1 VFLEDSMKRR
11 SGPRKTANL
20 PESIQHQLYMYALA
34 ASAAGVGVVAL
45 AQSAEAKIVYT
56 KLNLKIEPGNSYYLY
71 LNHHGR
77 IDFAIQNRS
86 YNSRTNLLEAYAPA
100 HNRVWVQSETQDY
113 RQFAAALPAGVRISG
128 SRFNTSGPLHFYLAT
143 AHSTFS
149 AGPWKDVRNRY
160 LGLQFLTKGK
170 THYGWARLSVEV
182 KRHRIVATLTGY
194 AYETIPG
201 KPIKAGQTK
210 DAPDDSTNEN
220 FEPNASLTNP
230 IPNKPQPA
238 TLGALAMGSP
248 GLSIWRRKEPA
259 LEVNSHG
266 AL

>member
-1 VFLEDSMKRR
+1 MKRR

-20 PESIQHQLYMYALA
+20 SASIHHQLNMYAIA
-34 ASAAGVGVVAL
+34 AAAAGVSLLAL
-45 AQSAEAKIVYT
+45 APQAEAKIVYT
-56 KLNLKIEPGNSYYLY
+56 KLNFKIQPGQSYWLY
-71 LNHHGR
+71 LNHHGT
-77 IDFAIQNRS
+77 IDFGIQNRT

-113 RQFAAALPAGVRISG
+113 RRFAAALPAGFRVSG
-128 SRFNTSGPLHFYLAT
+128 SRFNTSGPLRFYLAT

-170 THYGWARLSVEV
+170 THYGWARLSVET

-194 AYETIPG
+194 AYETIPN
-201 KPIKAGQTK
+201 KSIKAGQTK
-210 DAPDDSTNEN
+210 EAADDSTNDN
-220 FEPNASLTNP
+220 FVPDASLTTP
-230 IPNKPQPA
+230 IPNTPQPA
-238 TLGALAMGSP
+238 TLGALATGAP

-259 LEVNSHG
+259 LEVNSQG